1 MRGTGK
7 GEFPET
13 PFLQDPESHMSI
25 RTPEFNRK
33 QSSLNEQILLFIL
46 KEKEEKLEKKKI
58 ERLISL

>member
-1 MRGTGK
+1 
-7 GEFPET
+7 
-13 PFLQDPESHMSI
+13 MSI

>member
-1 MRGTGK
+1 
-7 GEFPET
+7 
-13 PFLQDPESHMSI
+13 MSI

-46 KEKEEKLEKKKI
+46 IEKEEKLEKKKI